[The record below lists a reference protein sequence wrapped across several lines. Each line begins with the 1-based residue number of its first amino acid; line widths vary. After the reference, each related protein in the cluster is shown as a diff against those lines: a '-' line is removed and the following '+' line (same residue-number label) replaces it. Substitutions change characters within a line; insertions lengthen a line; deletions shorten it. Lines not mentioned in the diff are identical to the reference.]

1 MAVAALAATLAQEV
15 QKILL
20 VHRGAIQLQDE
31 IFHCRESTRPLWD
44 ESVLLLTVLKVEITE
59 VRVNGRGAS
68 YRGGRGHTCR
78 IDVSCKKSRVRQVR
92 AQRLQIHGV
101 ESLVRSIPRNVRQ
114 CGHSLIEGVQTL
126 VSVNAIAKAAAI
138 QVDRIRRADGK
149 GGEAE
154 CVHSLLG
161 EPKEPAFC
169 GELRA
174 CLGSIS
180 YVLRFLFRDRP
191 SAC

>member
-31 IFHCRESTRPLWD
+31 IFHCRESKRPLWD

-78 IDVSCKKSRVRQVR
+78 IDVSCKKSRVRQAR

-101 ESLVRSIPRNVRQ
+101 ESLLRSIPRNVRQ
-114 CGHSLIEGVQTL
+114 CGHNL
-126 VSVNAIAKAAAI
+126 
-138 QVDRIRRADGK
+138 K
-149 GGEAE
+149 GYKHW
-154 CVHSLLG
+154 CPYMQLL
-161 EPKEPAFC
+161 K
-169 GELRA
+169 
-174 CLGSIS
+174 
-180 YVLRFLFRDRP
+180 
-191 SAC
+191 

>member
-1 MAVAALAATLAQEV
+1 M
-15 QKILL
+15 
-20 VHRGAIQLQDE
+20 R
-31 IFHCRESTRPLWD
+31 FSHCWESTRPVWD
-44 ESVLLLTVLKVEITE
+44 ESVLLLLANLNRKYAFAVAVLKVEIAE

-68 YRGGRGHTCR
+68 YRRGRGHTCR
-78 IDVSCKKSRVRQVR
+78 IDISCKKSRVRQVR

-149 GGEAE
+149 GGEADRAIPA
-154 CVHSLLG
+154 HFR
-161 EPKEPAFC
+161 EPPVPK
-169 GELRA
+169 RA
-174 CLGSIS
+174 RTRS
-180 YVLRFLFRDRP
+180 R
-191 SAC
+191 